1 MLDPEAPREEQSVT
15 TVSQNPNPGTT
26 QQSTDTATTPVAT
39 TGFKLRQL
47 VWLAAGVVDAILAL
61 DFIFKL
67 IGANAIG
74 FVAFI
79 GNLATALSSPFRG
92 ILATT
97 VTAGAHVAYW
107 PDVVAIVVYAIA
119 AWIVVALIGIV
130 ATPRATRPARL

>member
-1 MLDPEAPREEQSVT
+1 MLDPESPREEQSVT
-15 TVSQNPNPGTT
+15 TVSQAPGTA
-26 QQSTDTATTPVAT
+26 QRSTYTASTPVTT

-61 DFIFKL
+61 DFIFRL

-79 GNLATALSSPFRG
+79 GNLAAALSAPFRG
-92 ILATT
+92 ILASTA
-97 VTAGAHVAYW
+97 TAGAHVAYW
-107 PDVVAIVVYAIA
+107 PDVVAIVVYGIA
-119 AWIVVALIGIV
+119 AWIVVALIGIM